1 MTQNRLIAIAGALAL
16 LAAPHP
22 RSYRFTMEYFTFD
35 AKGQFLQKQ
44 RIVGDYTAA
53 DPGDDVRWAHVT
65 LASGGSLTGSYGQP
79 EPQAYMNGFNYSPAR
94 ERLFSADFF
103 KAFPPGATQAKNL
116 VWDTFMFETFAL
128 DLNKVKAA
136 SPYHVPAWAVPLAG
150 VTSVTHTD
158 VQLSWI
164 GIVDRHKQECALVR
178 YEAFFNGVDRNLPGM
193 KLIGRSDYWGDLWIS
208 IATGDI
214 ESATLYEEV
223 SGELSGEAQ
232 PAARVVNVVRKGVF
246 ERLP

>member
-1 MTQNRLIAIAGALAL
+1 MTQNRFIAMAAAVAL

-22 RSYRFTMEYFTFD
+22 RNYRFTMEYFTFD

-53 DPGDDVRWAHVT
+53 DPGDDVRWARVT
-65 LASGGSLTGSYGQP
+65 LASGGSLTGAYGPP
-79 EPQAYMNGFNYSPAR
+79 EPQAYMNGFSYSPAR

-103 KAFPPGATQAKNL
+103 KAFPPAATQARNL

-128 DLNKVKAA
+128 DLNKVKAS
-136 SPYHVPAWAVPLAG
+136 SPYHVPAWAVPG
-150 VTSVTHTD
+150 NSTHAD
-158 VQLSWI
+158 VQISWV
-164 GIVDRHKQECALVR
+164 GIVERNRQECALVR
-178 YEAFFNGVDRNLPGM
+178 YEAFFNGVEHNLQGM
-193 KLIGRSDYWGDLWIS
+193 KLVGRSDYWGDLSIS

-223 SGELSGEAQ
+223 SGELSGAAQ
-232 PAARVVNVVRKGVF
+232 PAPRLVNVVRKGAF
-246 ERLP
+246 ERIP

>member
-1 MTQNRLIAIAGALAL
+1 MAGALAL

-35 AKGQFLQKQ
+35 AKGHFLQKQ

-53 DPGDDVRWAHVT
+53 DPGDNVRWAHVT
-65 LASGGSLTGSYGQP
+65 LASGDSLTGAYRQP
-79 EPQAYMNGFNYSPAR
+79 EPQTYMNGFSYSPAR

-103 KAFPPGATQAKNL
+103 KAFPPGATQARSL

-128 DLNKVKAA
+128 DLNKVKAS
-136 SPYHVPAWAVPLAG
+136 SPYHVPAWAVPGNFA
-150 VTSVTHTD
+150 D
-158 VQLSWI
+158 VQISWI
-164 GIVDRHKQECALVR
+164 GIVERNKQECALVR
-178 YEAFFNGVDRNLPGM
+178 YEAFFNGVDRDLPGM
-193 KLIGRSDYWGDLWIS
+193 KLVGRSDYWGDLWIS

-223 SGELSGEAQ
+223 TGELSGAAQ
-232 PAARVVNVVRKGVF
+232 PVPRIVSVVRKGVF